1 MQASRYFLARAFRKS
16 YSEKTPHSLQ
26 DLGVSLCR
34 MIEPHMRKRLVAG
47 NWKMYK
53 TPSEARRWFQDL
65 IAGLPKAEAEPA
77 LLVPFTH
84 LTYAS
89 EVLEGHGVAWGA
101 QDVSA
106 HTEGAYTGEV
116 SAKMLA
122 DLACKY
128 TIVGH
133 SERRSYHAESDA
145 LVAQKAKRLLEH
157 GITPILC
164 VGEPLEVREAGRH
177 VEYTLRQLEGSLEG
191 VHPASASHLVIAYE
205 PVWAIGTGKTATP
218 EDAEAMH
225 RAIRGWL
232 MACYGSGFAEEL
244 RILYGGSVKP
254 ENAGALFSQPNI
266 DGGLVGGASLKLEDY
281 LKLLTA

>member
-1 MQASRYFLARAFRKS
+1 
-16 YSEKTPHSLQ
+16 
-26 DLGVSLCR
+26 
-34 MIEPHMRKRLVAG
+34 MRKRLVAG

-53 TPSEARRWFQDL
+53 TPSEARVWFRDL
-65 IAGLPKAEAEPA
+65 TAHLPQTEAEPA

-84 LTYAS
+84 LAYAS
-89 EVLEGHGVAWGA
+89 EILEGHGVYWGA

-133 SERRSYHAESDA
+133 SERRSYHAETNT
-145 LVAQKAKRLLEH
+145 LVAEKAKRLLEH

-164 VGEPLEVREAGRH
+164 VGEPLEIREAGGQA
-177 VEYTLRQLEGSLEG
+177 EYTLKQLEGSLEG
-191 VHPASASHLVIAYE
+191 VSPLSPQHLVIAYE

-225 RAIRGWL
+225 QAIRGWL
-232 MACYGSGFAEEL
+232 EGRYGSDFARQM

-254 ENAGALFSQPNI
+254 DNAAALFGQPNI

-281 LKLLTA
+281 IKLLTA